1 MSNAAQGLD
10 PVAVQGL
17 NLGLRDA
24 QDLADAF
31 VRQTSNATIAA
42 TLSKFARSRG
52 VDRVARIG
60 FTGLLAY
67 GFDRGGWLADVPRGL
82 GLTAV
87 QMLPPL
93 RREITR
99 RLAL

>member
-31 VRQTSNATIAA
+31 VRQKPSETIAS
-42 TLSKFARSRG
+42 TRSKFARSRST
-52 VDRVARIG
+52 DRVARASY
-60 FTGLLAY
+60 TGLLAY
-67 GFDRGGWLADVPRGL
+67 GFDRGGWRAGVPRGL
-82 GLTAV
+82 G
-87 QMLPPL
+87 
-93 RREITR
+93 
-99 RLAL
+99 